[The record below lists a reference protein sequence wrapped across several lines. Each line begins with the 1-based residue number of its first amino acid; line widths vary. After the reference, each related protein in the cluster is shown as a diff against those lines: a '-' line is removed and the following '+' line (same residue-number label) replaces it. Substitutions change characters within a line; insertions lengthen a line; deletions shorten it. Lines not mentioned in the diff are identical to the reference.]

1 MKTDVRLESV
11 TKRFGA
17 VVAIDNLNLDVQPG
31 ELLTLLGPSGC
42 GKTTVLRL
50 IAGFYT
56 PETGRVLIGGIE
68 VTRVPANKRHTAM
81 VFQSYALFPHM
92 NVWHNIAYGLK
103 IRKIKREE
111 IVKKVNNMLELI
123 GLCGLEKRF
132 PHQLSGGQQQ
142 RVALARAL
150 VVEPKVLLLDEP
162 LSNLDAKLRVETRG
176 YIRQLQKSV
185 GITSIYVT
193 HDQAEALA
201 ISDRIAVLNSG
212 RLQQLGAPEEI
223 YRHPKNVFVAEFIG
237 RANCIKATA
246 IEVSPSMVKLRLAG
260 GQELWVP
267 KTTNATPGEQFVLII
282 RPESIQFVSPSQGE
296 LTGKV
301 MA

>member
-237 RANCIKATA
+237 R
-246 IEVSPSMVKLRLAG
+246 
-260 GQELWVP
+260 
-267 KTTNATPGEQFVLII
+267 
-282 RPESIQFVSPSQGE
+282 
-296 LTGKV
+296 
-301 MA
+301 